1 MGLDTARRSSRSP
14 NRPGDLVSDITPGS
28 NNLAWRVTVLEREM
42 ERLKAG
48 QPDVVAER
56 VGTISQRITE
66 LKAEVR
72 DDIEELRTELRER
85 DARQTAEIATQRRI
99 MVVTFLIPFSLI
111 AIGVAL
117 SYLLGGPV
125 TH

>member
-1 MGLDTARRSSRSP
+1 
-14 NRPGDLVSDITPGS
+14 VSDITPGS

-72 DDIEELRTELRER
+72 EDIEELRTELRER

>member
-1 MGLDTARRSSRSP
+1 
-14 NRPGDLVSDITPGS
+14 VSDITPGS

-72 DDIEELRTELRER
+72 EDIEELRTELRER

-99 MVVTFLIPFSLI
+99 MVVTFLIPVSLI
-111 AIGVAL
+111 AIGVEL
-117 SYLLGGPV
+117 SYLLGGPPSLSSRSDSLCPGV
-125 TH
+125 RRISGT

>member
-1 MGLDTARRSSRSP
+1 MGLDTARRSSWSP

-72 DDIEELRTELRER
+72 EDIEELRTELRER
-85 DARQTAEIATQRRI
+85 DTRQTAEIATQRRI

>member
-1 MGLDTARRSSRSP
+1 LRAGVGEDYE
-14 NRPGDLVSDITPGS
+14 
-28 NNLAWRVTVLEREM
+28 ER
-42 ERLKAG
+42 
-48 QPDVVAER
+48 
-56 VGTISQRITE
+56 
-66 LKAEVR
+66 
-72 DDIEELRTELRER
+72 RTELRER